1 MWLYLLLGALLL
13 LLLLLGTLL
22 LGFQGQHSRSP
33 FEEDARRPPEP
44 LVTDKEA
51 RKRVLKQGFSRDKV
65 PDHLDAI
72 VIGSGYGGLAVAVML
87 SKAGKRVLVLEQHG
101 KAGGCCHTFNEKG
114 YEFDVGIHYVGQM
127 EEGSILRMMIDQLT
141 DGQLQWAKMDSPFDT
156 LILGDPDVGKRYYLH
171 SGETEYIQGL
181 KKQFPGEEAAI
192 DRFVTLVK
200 KVSKGCALMAILKML
215 PIPLVMFLHR
225 SGLLALVCPFFRMLS
240 KNVLNVVA
248 EITSNAD
255 LKAVFTYIFPTY
267 GVIPSKASFSLH
279 AVLVEHFFGG
289 GWYPQGGSSEIVF
302 QSIPI
307 IERSGGTVLTKAPVQ
322 SILVD
327 PQGKACGVSV
337 KKGQDI
343 VNIYAPVVISD
354 AGIFNT
360 YEKLL
365 PNELKVLPGI
375 QSQLSMMHH
384 GIGGL
389 CVFVGLKGSK
399 EELGFEAKN
408 YYIYQHNDLSEAFV
422 TYLNC
427 SRETA
432 PKNIPLVY
440 IGSSSAKDPLWE
452 KRYPGKST
460 LIILAVTKYEW
471 FEEWKEEKVT
481 KRGVDY
487 ESVKNSFVDS
497 IMDTVLKVYPHIKD
511 KIEHVSAG
519 TPLTNCHYIASPRGE
534 MYGAE
539 HSISRLQ
546 VEVTTTIRPQTPI
559 PNLYLTGQDVFLGG
573 FPGALHGALVCASA
587 VLQRNVYV
595 DLVRLR
601 RKMKATSNK
610 KEN

>member
-1 MWLYLLLGALLL
+1 
-13 LLLLLGTLL
+13 
-22 LGFQGQHSRSP
+22 
-33 FEEDARRPPEP
+33 
-44 LVTDKEA
+44 
-51 RKRVLKQGFSRDKV
+51 FSRDKV

-171 SGETEYIQGL
+171 SGETDYIQGL

-200 KVSKGCALMAILKML
+200 KVSKGCPLLAILKML

-279 AVLVEHFFGG
+279 AILVEHFFGG

-302 QSIPI
+302 QSIHI
-307 IERSGGTVLTKAPVQ
+307 IQRAGGIVLTKAPVQ

-337 KKGQDI
+337 KKGQDV

-365 PNELKVLPGI
+365 PNELKVLPGKKTP
-375 QSQLSMMHH
+375 Q
-384 GIGGL
+384 
-389 CVFVGLKGSK
+389 
-399 EELGFEAKN
+399 N
-408 YYIYQHNDLSEAFV
+408 
-422 TYLNC
+422 
-427 SRETA
+427 
-432 PKNIPLVY
+432 
-440 IGSSSAKDPLWE
+440 
-452 KRYPGKST
+452 
-460 LIILAVTKYEW
+460 
-471 FEEWKEEKVT
+471 
-481 KRGVDY
+481 
-487 ESVKNSFVDS
+487 SVS
-497 IMDTVLKVYPHIKD
+497 
-511 KIEHVSAG
+511 
-519 TPLTNCHYIASPRGE
+519 
-534 MYGAE
+534 
-539 HSISRLQ
+539 
-546 VEVTTTIRPQTPI
+546 
-559 PNLYLTGQDVFLGG
+559 
-573 FPGALHGALVCASA
+573 
-587 VLQRNVYV
+587 
-595 DLVRLR
+595 
-601 RKMKATSNK
+601 
-610 KEN
+610 

>member
-1 MWLYLLLGALLL
+1 MGLYLLLGALLL
-13 LLLLLGTLL
+13 LLLLL
-22 LGFQGQHSRSP
+22 LGAVLVGFPGRPSRSP
-33 FEEDARRPPEP
+33 FQEDARRPPEP

-171 SGETEYIQGL
+171 SGETDYIQGL

-200 KVSKGCALMAILKML
+200 KVSKGCPLLAILKML

-279 AVLVEHFFGG
+279 AILVEHFFGG

-302 QSIPI
+302 QSIHI
-307 IERSGGTVLTKAPVQ
+307 IQRAGGIVLTKAPVQ

-337 KKGQDI
+337 KKGQDV

-365 PNELKVLPGI
+365 PNELKVLPG
-375 QSQLSMMHH
+375 
-384 GIGGL
+384 
-389 CVFVGLKGSK
+389 
-399 EELGFEAKN
+399 
-408 YYIYQHNDLSEAFV
+408 
-422 TYLNC
+422 
-427 SRETA
+427 
-432 PKNIPLVY
+432 
-440 IGSSSAKDPLWE
+440 
-452 KRYPGKST
+452 KST

-481 KRGVDY
+481 KRGLEY

-546 VEVTTTIRPQTPI
+546 VEVTTTIRPQTPV

-573 FPGALHGALVCASA
+573 FPGALHGALICASA
-587 VLQRNVYV
+587 VLQRNLYV